1 MPSEVLGPTPRDIK
15 RTVTVVAGRGCVRT
29 GKCLSFE
36 RSQLKT
42 HLGAQ
47 IHQFLV
53 FQCVPSVRY
62 HLGISFT
69 HLIGLAG
76 NQICHLD
83 PAGEGSYVPR
93 PVSQSFVPYCCPQK
107 QFHLKLEAYSQIRT
121 WRVRQT
127 CSLFLA
133 PQVSC
138 VQQRSFCGRSTL
150 RCRVLHVLQ
159 HWGWNCLLVWS
170 SGA

>member
-53 FQCVPSVRY
+53 LQCVLSVRY
-62 HLGISFT
+62 QLGNFV
-69 HLIGLAG
+69 HPPHWPGK
-76 NQICHLD
+76 
-83 PAGEGSYVPR
+83 
-93 PVSQSFVPYCCPQK
+93 QSN
-107 QFHLKLEAYSQIRT
+107 L
-121 WRVRQT
+121 
-127 CSLFLA
+127 
-133 PQVSC
+133 
-138 VQQRSFCGRSTL
+138 
-150 RCRVLHVLQ
+150 
-159 HWGWNCLLVWS
+159 S
-170 SGA
+170 SGPCRRGIVRTQTR